1 MLKKK
6 TSLCFFVKTPGL
18 SPIKTRL
25 AAGIGRENTD
35 LFYQYALETIQDIG
49 LKLMDEIPEL
59 QVYWAVAEEVGLQHD
74 CWKKFP
80 TIYQGEGTLADR
92 LSHVYLQAQS
102 LHEQVIFM
110 GSDSPHLKFA
120 DLKEALINS
129 PQDKFTLG
137 KTQDGG
143 FYYFSS
149 SFNLTLQDWNSVEY
163 SSNQTAE
170 QLIKNFSKIAPFH
183 YIAESFDIDT
193 KEDLSRYKSIDLN
206 PEIYLDQQ
214 IKLFKKSRELA

>member
-6 TSLCFFVKTPGL
+6 TGLCFFVKTPGL

-35 LFYQYALETIQDIG
+35 LFYQYALETIQAIG
-49 LKLMDEIPEL
+49 LRLMDEIPDL
-59 QVYWAVAEEVGLQHD
+59 QVYWAVAEEAGLQHD
-74 CWKKFP
+74 CWKSFP
-80 TIYQGEGTLADR
+80 TLSQGEGALADR
-92 LSHVYLQAQS
+92 LSYIYQQAFK
-102 LHEQVIFM
+102 LHEQVVFM
-110 GSDSPHLKFA
+110 GSDSPHLFIA

-129 PQDKFTLG
+129 THDKFTLG
-137 KTQDGG
+137 KTVDGG

-149 SFNLTLQDWNSVEY
+149 SFNLTKEDWNSVEY
-163 SSNQTAE
+163 SSNQTAN
-170 QLIKNFSKIAPFH
+170 QLVKQFSAIAPFH
-183 YIAESFDIDT
+183 YIGESFDIDT
-193 KEDLSRYKSIDLN
+193 REDLSRYKSIDLN